1 MTAIQPSDVTG
12 FWFETLSPEDWYRAP
27 PRVDAEVAVRF
38 GELYEALREAV
49 PEDWLQTPGGRL
61 AAILVLDQ
69 FPRNMFRGTPR
80 AFATDAKALALAKDA
95 IAAGADLALP
105 PEQRAFLYMPFQ
117 HTEDLED
124 QRRSVALYES
134 LGNANNLDFAVRH
147 CEAIARFG
155 RFPHRNAILG
165 RASTPEEIAFL
176 QEPGSSF

>member
-1 MTAIQPSDVTG
+1 LASIAPGPARRDPRSRSGSPQPIPWNAAGLRDGRQGTG
-12 FWFETLSPEDWYRAP
+12 
-27 PRVDAEVAVRF
+27 
-38 GELYEALREAV
+38 
-49 PEDWLQTPGGRL
+49 
-61 AAILVLDQ
+61 
-69 FPRNMFRGTPR
+69 
-80 AFATDAKALALAKDA
+80 LAKDA

-147 CEAIARFG
+147 HEVIARFG